1 MSGGTPGSRPLHSS
15 LSAVW
20 SPAQGC
26 SVRPHW
32 EEEATTHDTLQPT
45 DGEHRINSPSN
56 RVLTQGASQVLPTE
70 ACMLKKEGA
79 TWFTECSM
87 VSPAAWVTEMAWEAG
102 TRLSLLT
109 ALAWEVMEGTAG
121 LGTSRKAGSH

>member
-1 MSGGTPGSRPLHSS
+1 
-15 LSAVW
+15 
-20 SPAQGC
+20 
-26 SVRPHW
+26 
-32 EEEATTHDTLQPT
+32 
-45 DGEHRINSPSN
+45 
-56 RVLTQGASQVLPTE
+56 
-70 ACMLKKEGA
+70 MLKKEGA

-87 VSPAAWVTEMAWEAG
+87 VSAAAWVTEMAWEAG